1 MKTYYYSPL
10 TKGFYLKDIHGDN
23 IPPDS
28 VEITEEEHK
37 NLLEQQSNGKEIV
50 SSETGKP
57 IAINSLPISPTWEQI
72 RIQRNILLSESDW
85 AIMEDA
91 NPKPSKQAWLDYRQ
105 ALRNI
110 PQNFTNPEDVIW
122 PQKP

>member
-1 MKTYYYSPL
+1 MKTYIDRNESV
-10 TKGFYLKDIHGDN
+10 TFEN
-23 IPPDS
+23 SWIP
-28 VEITEEEHK
+28 K
-37 NLLEQQSNGKEIV
+37 NLANSDYQHFLEELARGEAELV
-50 SSETGKP
+50 P
-57 IAINSLPISPTWEQI
+57 YVPPAPTWEQI
-72 RIQRNILLSESDW
+72 RAERNNLLKESDW

>member
-1 MKTYYYSPL
+1 MKTYIDHNTTIQIDNL
-10 TKGFYLKDIHGDN
+10 N
-23 IPPDS
+23 IPKVS
-28 VEITEEEHK
+28 
-37 NLLEQQSNGKEIV
+37 SNGHYKQFLEEQAKGEAELIPYVPPAPTWDEIRA
-50 SSETGKP
+50 KR
-57 IAINSLPISPTWEQI
+57 NSLLT
-72 RIQRNILLSESDW
+72 ESDW

-105 ALRNI
+105 ALRDI

>member
-1 MKTYYYSPL
+1 MKTNIEHLETNSINFENAWIPKDPSNRHYRQFLEEQAKGEAELVPYVSP
-10 TKGFYLKDIHGDN
+10 
-23 IPPDS
+23 
-28 VEITEEEHK
+28 
-37 NLLEQQSNGKEIV
+37 
-50 SSETGKP
+50 
-57 IAINSLPISPTWEQI
+57 APTWEEI
-72 RIQRNILLSESDW
+72 RGKRNALLSESDW